1 MDDFL
6 NYSFRINGLPVTAS
20 FSEKNIEEIFVPLLF
35 YLSELQ
41 QKKNKRLIVFLSAP
55 PAAGKARL
63 RLSCNI
69 FLKAGVTLLP

>member
-6 NYSFRINGLPVTAS
+6 NFSFRINGLPVAAS

-41 QKKNKRLIVFLSAP
+41 HGMVAMRGQL
-55 PAAGKARL
+55 
-63 RLSCNI
+63 
-69 FLKAGVTLLP
+69 